1 MHATRSMVM
10 VPQPQGIPPRFG
22 RPRGILVMGKMPSF
36 KPARS
41 PAPAARRAAPGLL
54 SVPAVAERL
63 DVSVKTV
70 RRMIDAGEL
79 PAHRVGRLVR
89 VSADDLLVF
98 LARCRFGVPVS
109 R

>member
-1 MHATRSMVM
+1 
-10 VPQPQGIPPRFG
+10 
-22 RPRGILVMGKMPSF
+22 MGKMPSF

-41 PAPAARRAAPGLL
+41 TVSAARRAAPGLL

-63 DVSVKTV
+63 DVSEKTV
-70 RRMIDAGEL
+70 RRMIAAGEL
-79 PAHRVGRLVR
+79 PAHHVGRLVR

-98 LARCRFGVPVS
+98 LARCRSGASLS